1 MHQLTN
7 KKNKV
12 LIYLIF
18 LIILSTTNNKSLN
31 TQKNYSATIN
41 KISVSGLSNK
51 QNLQITNKI
60 NKLLIRNIFF
70 INEEDID
77 NIISE
82 YNLVEKYSA
91 KKIYP
96 NQISIEIEPTKF
108 IAKIKGNNEFLV
120 GSNGKLISNTNTDK
134 SLPILFGIFN
144 SKKFLKFEKEVQ
156 NSNFKFSDFKSIFF
170 YPSNRWDILT
180 INDILIKLPEKNLD
194 RALKMAYK
202 IINNHQFNNNMV
214 IDLRISNHIIVK

>member
-1 MHQLTN
+1 MHQLTD

-31 TQKNYSATIN
+31 IQKNYSTTIN

-91 KKIYP
+91 KKIY
-96 NQISIEIEPTKF
+96 QTKF
-108 IAKIKGNNEFLV
+108 L
-120 GSNGKLISNTNTDK
+120 
-134 SLPILFGIFN
+134 
-144 SKKFLKFEKEVQ
+144 
-156 NSNFKFSDFKSIFF
+156 
-170 YPSNRWDILT
+170 
-180 INDILIKLPEKNLD
+180 
-194 RALKMAYK
+194 
-202 IINNHQFNNNMV
+202 
-214 IDLRISNHIIVK
+214 